1 MKKTY
6 GIERERFIVNRKG
19 QIVPQIGT
27 LLPRVHEIARNN
39 GLPESLFTYELF
51 AGQIEDR
58 TLPYGSLGELEKAL
72 VLNDRVM
79 SKAASQFGL
88 AFDCSEVV
96 EASRITSLEVNP
108 FDSRHKS
115 IWQSAPLERR
125 TAASIVAAV
134 HVHISVAEGEAV
146 KMLNFCRR
154 DVIDDLID
162 IGDHSNRRR
171 INAYRA
177 MAETDGVPPIF
188 SSFAEVL
195 KYIDA
200 KGGEKNVWDLVRY
213 KRSTRTIEFRMFGT
227 TQNVQEVLGYVKAC
241 IDVAEAL

>member
-1 MKKTY
+1 MRTY
-6 GIERERFIVNRKG
+6 GVERERFIVDYSG
-19 QIVPQIGT
+19 QIVPRIGI
-27 LLPRVHEIARNN
+27 LLPRVHEIARDN
-39 GLPESLFTYELF
+39 GLLESLFTYELF

-58 TLPYGSLGELEKAL
+58 TLPYGSLEELERAMI
-72 VLNDRVM
+72 LNDRIM
-79 SKAASQFGL
+79 SEAASQFGL
-88 AFDCSEVV
+88 AFECSEVV

-108 FDSRHKS
+108 FDPRHKS

-134 HVHISVAEGEAV
+134 HVHMSVAEGEAV
-146 KMLNFCRR
+146 RLLNFCRR
-154 DVIDDLID
+154 NVIDDLID

-177 MAETDGVPPIF
+177 MAETEGVPPMF

-213 KRSTRTIEFRMFGT
+213 KRSTGTIEFRMFGT
-227 TQNVQEVLGYVKAC
+227 TQNVQEALGYVKAC
-241 IDVAEAL
+241 IDVAKAF